1 MNEFI
6 FGFTTGLSFILAIG
20 AQNLFVLEQGI
31 KKNHI
36 FLVTTICAISDFLL
50 IFLGIFIFYSVK
62 NFLSDSLTL
71 VLNIL
76 LIVFLI
82 YFIWGKIKSFQIP
95 LQVSNLKPKPKIR
108 IISLT
113 LGFTFLNPHVYSDTV
128 FILGNLSKSYNLI
141 EQKIYFGLGASFAS
155 FIFFYFIGYG
165 AYFLRSYFLNK
176 KIWNILNIIIISY
189 LLGLVMFIFY
199 NEIYRN
205 FLII

>member
-20 AQNLFVLEQGI
+20 AQNLFVIEQGL

-50 IFLGIFIFYSVK
+50 IFLGILIFYSIQ
-62 NFLSDSLTL
+62 NFLTDTLTL
-71 VLNIL
+71 ILNIL
-76 LIVFLI
+76 LILFLI
-82 YFIWGKIKSFQIP
+82 YFIWGKIKSFKDP
-95 LQVSNLKPKPKIR
+95 LEMSVQNTNSKFT

-128 FILGNLSKSYNLI
+128 FILGNLSKSYKLV
-141 EQKIYFGLGASFAS
+141 EQKIYFGLGASLAS

-176 KIWNILNIIIISY
+176 KIWNITNVVIISY
-189 LLGLVMFIFY
+189 LLGLVSYLFY
-199 NEIYRN
+199 NEI
-205 FLII
+205 LKTI

>member
-36 FLVTTICAISDFLL
+36 FLVTTICAVSDFLL

-62 NFLSDSLTL
+62 NFLSESLNL
-71 VLNIL
+71 ILNIL
-76 LIVFLI
+76 LIIFLI

-95 LQVSNLKPKPKIR
+95 LQVLNFKPATKIQ
-108 IISLT
+108 IITLT

-128 FILGNLSKSYNLI
+128 FILGNLSKSYSLI

-155 FIFFYFIGYG
+155 FLFFYFIGYG

-176 KIWNILNIIIISY
+176 KIWNLLNFIIICY
-189 LLGLVMFIFY
+189 LIGLVTFLFY
-199 NEIYRN
+199 NKI
-205 FLII
+205 LKSL